1 MKKEKCALSTCS
13 SPMFCSSIEFGAKD
27 SHITCR
33 GPLPFS
39 SCNRNGTPFFD
50 QFAPRQPSAV
60 GMLLNRNDQQQGCPS
75 YTTDL
80 RHSER
85 RLLCFSFPQIIAS
98 QILWHTIGRQYCKDG
113 WNPAL
118 FKLENDQTNEKAE
131 INQNEEGS
139 QVFQADV
146 KEASMLLALGDGNR
160 TFYDLIFV

>member
-1 MKKEKCALSTCS
+1 
-13 SPMFCSSIEFGAKD
+13 
-27 SHITCR
+27 
-33 GPLPFS
+33 
-39 SCNRNGTPFFD
+39 
-50 QFAPRQPSAV
+50 
-60 GMLLNRNDQQQGCPS
+60 MLLNRNDQQKGCPS